1 MGQSAEELRRD
12 IEQTRGE
19 LGETLDA
26 IGDRVSPG
34 RMMERRKNR
43 ATNMFRSTRER
54 VMGSASDTGHAVADT
69 GHAIGDAASGALDS
83 LKGSPDAV
91 RRQTQGSPLV
101 AGAIAF
107 GVGVLV
113 ASVVKPSEIEK
124 QAAGQLMDKAQPLT
138 EELKHA
144 GQEAAEHLK
153 QPALAA
159 IEQVKDAA
167 SEGAHSVAD
176 TAKQSA
182 ETSKQMARDAAET
195 VRATTDEE
203 RAAVGAGGERLSG
216 SPGAPQI
223 QGPNSL

>member
-34 RMMERRKNR
+34 RMVERRKNR
-43 ATNMFRSTRER
+43 ATNMVRSARER
-54 VMGSASDTGHAVADT
+54 VMGSASDTGHALADT
-69 GHAIGDAASGALDS
+69 GHAIGDAASGAVDT

-91 RRQTQGSPLV
+91 RQQTQGSPLV

-107 GVGVLV
+107 GAGVLI
-113 ASVVKPSEIEK
+113 ASVFKPSEIEK
-124 QAAGQLMDKAQPLT
+124 QAAGQLMDKAQPLAD
-138 EELKHA
+138 ELKHA

-159 IEQVKDAA
+159 IEEVKAA
-167 SEGAHSVAD
+167 AAEGAHSVAE

-182 ETSKQMARDAAET
+182 ETGKQTALDAAET
-195 VRATTDEE
+195 VRTATAEE
-203 RAAVGAGGERLSG
+203 RAAVEAGGERISG
-216 SPGAPQI
+216 PRDAPEI
-223 QGPNSL
+223 EGPNSQ